1 MGEMIVAF
9 FVGIL
14 GHQTDHIIR
23 DWKKT
28 PDTWKQLTRSGI
40 GAIITLPV
48 YMMYRRA
55 MGLSATFQDAAVF
68 ILAFVSVGI
77 GVAFG
82 HGLDDLGVK

>member
-9 FVGIL
+9 FVGVL

-48 YMMYRRA
+48 YMMFRRA
-55 MGLSATFQDAAVF
+55 MGLTVTFEDVAAF
-68 ILAFVSVGI
+68 LMAFVSVGM

-82 HGLDDLGVK
+82 HGLDDLRTK